1 MKTVVVKMKGE
12 PKEGDLIII
21 AYRGPRG
28 GRTHAMHRVQ
38 YVGDIHGDTP
48 RQLETLADVTS
59 SLVREI
65 TKTWMQDCFE
75 ARVKDGGSTLVIQCQ
90 DMVSNVVFE
99 SQIEGSDA
107 VKITID
113 EF

>member
-28 GRTHAMHRVQ
+28 GRTHAMHRVR
-38 YVGDIHGDTP
+38 YVGDP
-48 RQLETLADVTS
+48 KEALQLETLADVTS